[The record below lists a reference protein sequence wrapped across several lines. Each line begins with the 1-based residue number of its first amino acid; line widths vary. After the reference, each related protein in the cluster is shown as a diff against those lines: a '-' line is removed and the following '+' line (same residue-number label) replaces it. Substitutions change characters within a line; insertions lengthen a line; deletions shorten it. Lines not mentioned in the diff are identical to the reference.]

1 MRILNRA
8 GFVARFSTV
17 WLALVGTGL
26 FLNAR
31 SSVESVPD
39 HQQLETFPR
48 ELQGWIGNDSPI
60 GTDILQTLGPGDFLS
75 RTYRTPFSPQFIDLF
90 IGYYPSQRT
99 GDTIHSPQN
108 CMPGAGWT
116 PLQRDRIRIL
126 RNDIPGNKN
135 AVNANRFLF
144 AKGIER
150 FLVFYWYQ
158 AHGRTTPSEYW
169 AKFYLV
175 KDSITM
181 HRTDGAMIR
190 IVTPIPHSSDESQ
203 AEDRAVKFAELVLA
217 KLDDYIP
224 R

>member
-1 MRILNRA
+1 VRILNRA
-8 GFVARFSTV
+8 GCVARFSTV

-31 SSVESVPD
+31 SSFESVPD
-39 HQQLETFPR
+39 HQQLDSFPR
-48 ELQGWIGNDSPI
+48 VLQGWVATDLPIDSEV
-60 GTDILQTLGPGDFLS
+60 LQTLGPGDFLS
-75 RTYRTPFSPQFIDLF
+75 RSYRNMSNPEFVDLF
-90 IGYYPSQRT
+90 IAYYPSQRT

-126 RNDIPGNKN
+126 RGDITGDKN
-135 AVNANRFLF
+135 AVNANRYIF
-144 AKGIER
+144 AKGMER
-150 FLVFYWYQ
+150 FLVLYWYQ
-158 AHGRTTPSEYW
+158 AHGGTTPSEYW

-175 KDSITM
+175 KDSIAM

-190 IVTPIPHSSDESQ
+190 IVTPIPNSSDESQ

-217 KLDDYIP
+217 KLDNYIP